1 MLSTVMT
8 DTVPKVS
15 RMPDV
20 APSPTGTGSLFR
32 AFIVAWI
39 AVAVLIASPP
49 PALADKSDTAELR
62 CLAMTVYWEGR
73 SKSRAGQAAIAH
85 VVLNRVSSDEFPDT
99 ICDVV
104 HQGGET
110 PRYACQF
117 SWWCDGLSD
126 NPKNPV
132 AWERAMRIARDSRS
146 GRIKDP
152 TDGALYFHNTSVS
165 PDWAAIKTRLV
176 KIGQHIFYR

>member
-1 MLSTVMT
+1 
-8 DTVPKVS
+8 
-15 RMPDV
+15 MPQF
-20 APSPTGTGSLFR
+20 APPPFSVGPLLR
-32 AFIVAWI
+32 AI
-39 AVAVLIASPP
+39 AVGCIALAVLVALPP
-49 PALADKSDTAELR
+49 PAVAEKSDTAELR

-85 VVLNRVSSDEFPDT
+85 VVLNRVSSSEFPDT

-104 HQGGET
+104 KQGGET

-126 NPKNPV
+126 NPKNPA

-146 GRIKDP
+146 GKIKDP

-165 PDWAAIKTRLV
+165 PDWAAVKTRTV